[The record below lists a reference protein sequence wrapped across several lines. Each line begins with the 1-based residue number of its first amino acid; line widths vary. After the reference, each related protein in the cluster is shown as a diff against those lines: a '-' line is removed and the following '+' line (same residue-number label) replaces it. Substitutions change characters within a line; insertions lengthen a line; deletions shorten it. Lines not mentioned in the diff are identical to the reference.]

1 MKTGVHVFFKRPH
14 ISKSQKNMFME
25 KKIKRT
31 ENGGKSASYN
41 SEEKTIIVTVIVALV
56 IISALL
62 VNLVLTPVP
71 PEKFS
76 TIYYLDSEK
85 QTENLPKTVVLG
97 ENSTFSLWVGV
108 ENHNDTAIDY
118 SVLVKYDDG
127 KSPVDPS
134 PVEAT
139 ESFEKMLKDGETW
152 EFPVTLTIDHLGS
165 NRVMFELWYFNR
177 TSLEPEYT
185 GNWVNIS
192 IEAV

>member
-1 MKTGVHVFFKRPH
+1 VKTGIHVFFKRTH
-14 ISKSQKNMFME
+14 ISKRQSRVME

-31 ENGGKSASYN
+31 ENGGKSVSYS

-56 IISALL
+56 IIGALL
-62 VNLVLTPVP
+62 VNLVLTPALT
-71 PEKFS
+71 EKFS

-108 ENHNDTAIDY
+108 ENHNGTTIDY
-118 SVLVKYDDG
+118 QVLVKYDDG

-139 ESFEKMLKDGETW
+139 ESFEKTLADGKTW
-152 EFPVTLTIDHLGS
+152 EFPVTVTIDQLGS
-165 NRVMFELWYFNR
+165 NRVMFELWYLNG
-177 TSLEPEYT
+177 TSLKTEYT

-192 IEAV
+192 VEAS

>member
-1 MKTGVHVFFKRPH
+1 VKTGIHVFFKGTYTSRRQ
-14 ISKSQKNMFME
+14 SRVME

-31 ENGGKSASYN
+31 ENGGKSVSYS

-56 IISALL
+56 IIGALL
-62 VNLVLTPVP
+62 VNLVLTPALT
-71 PEKFS
+71 EKFS

-85 QTENLPKTVVLG
+85 QTENLPKTVVLD

-108 ENHNDTAIDY
+108 ENHNGTTIDY

-139 ESFEKMLKDGETW
+139 ESFEKTLADGETW
-152 EFPVTLTIDHLGS
+152 EFPVTVTIDQLGS
-165 NRVMFELWYFNR
+165 NRVMFELWYLNG
-177 TSLEPEYT
+177 TSLKTEYT

-192 IEAV
+192 VEAV

>member
-1 MKTGVHVFFKRPH
+1 VKTGIHVFFKGTYTSRRQ
-14 ISKSQKNMFME
+14 SRVME

-31 ENGGKSASYN
+31 ENGGKSVSYS

-56 IISALL
+56 IIGALL
-62 VNLVLTPVP
+62 VNLVLTPALT
-71 PEKFS
+71 EKFS

-85 QTENLPKTVVLG
+85 QTENLPKTVVLD

-108 ENHNDTAIDY
+108 ENHNGTTIDY

-139 ESFEKMLKDGETW
+139 ESFEKTLADGKTW
-152 EFPVTLTIDHLGS
+152 EFPVTVTIDQLGS
-165 NRVMFELWYFNR
+165 NRVIFELWYLNG
-177 TSLEPEYT
+177 TSLKHEYT

-192 IEAV
+192 VEAS

>member
-1 MKTGVHVFFKRPH
+1 VKTGIHVFFKGTYTSRRQ
-14 ISKSQKNMFME
+14 SRVME

-31 ENGGKSASYN
+31 ENGGKSVSYS

-56 IISALL
+56 IIGALL
-62 VNLVLTPVP
+62 VNLVLTPALT
-71 PEKFS
+71 EKFS

-85 QTENLPKTVVLG
+85 QTENLPKTVVLD

-108 ENHNDTAIDY
+108 ENHNGTTIDY

-139 ESFEKMLKDGETW
+139 ESFEKTLADGETW
-152 EFPVTLTIDHLGS
+152 EFPVTVTIDQLGS
-165 NRVMFELWYFNR
+165 NRVMFELWYLNG
-177 TSLEPEYT
+177 TSLKTEYT

-192 IEAV
+192 VEAS

>member
-1 MKTGVHVFFKRPH
+1 VKTGIHVFFKRTH
-14 ISKSQKNMFME
+14 ISKRQSRVME

-31 ENGGKSASYN
+31 ENGGKSVSYS

-56 IISALL
+56 IIGALL
-62 VNLVLTPVP
+62 VNLVLTPVLT
-71 PEKFS
+71 EKFS

-108 ENHNDTAIDY
+108 ENHNGTTIDY
-118 SVLVKYDDG
+118 QVLVKYDDG

-139 ESFEKMLKDGETW
+139 ESFEKTLADGETW
-152 EFPVTLTIDHLGS
+152 EFPVTVTIDQLGS
-165 NRVMFELWYFNR
+165 NRVMFELWYLNG
-177 TSLEPEYT
+177 TSLKTEYT

-192 IEAV
+192 VEAS

>member
-1 MKTGVHVFFKRPH
+1 VKTGIHVFFKRTH
-14 ISKSQKNMFME
+14 ISKRQSRVME

-31 ENGGKSASYN
+31 ENGGKSVSYS

-56 IISALL
+56 IIGALL
-62 VNLVLTPVP
+62 VNLVLTPAP
-71 PEKFS
+71 TEEFS

-108 ENHNDTAIDY
+108 ENHNGTTIDY

-139 ESFEKMLKDGETW
+139 ESFEKTLADGKTW
-152 EFPVTLTIDHLGS
+152 EFPVTVTIDQLGS
-165 NRVMFELWYFNR
+165 NRVMFELWYLNG
-177 TSLEPEYT
+177 TSLKTEYT

-192 IEAV
+192 VEAS